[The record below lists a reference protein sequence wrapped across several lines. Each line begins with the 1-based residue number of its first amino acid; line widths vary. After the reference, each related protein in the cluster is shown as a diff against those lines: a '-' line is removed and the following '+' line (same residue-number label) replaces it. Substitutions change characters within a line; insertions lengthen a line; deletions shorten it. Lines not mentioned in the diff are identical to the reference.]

1 MVDNPFLIAKP
12 SLQTGLDS
20 SFAVIQ
26 QYFNRHSRQVR
37 QLTESV
43 NSLKLQLED
52 KVNTLEQT
60 MTGKLQI
67 QEAHF
72 TAMMGNMGK
81 FHESIG
87 KLNKRIDKLKRKL
100 EIERMYRKK
109 MQKDRDDMVTDT
121 DDSDDEQPP

>member
-12 SLQTGLDS
+12 SLQTGIDS
-20 SFAVIQ
+20 SFAIIE
-26 QYFNRHSRQVR
+26 QYFNRHAQQVR
-37 QLTESV
+37 QLTKSMNEQ
-43 NSLKLQLED
+43 KKQLEN

-100 EIERMYRKK
+100 KIERVYRKK
-109 MQKDRDDMVTDT
+109 LQADQYGDDMVN
-121 DDSDDEQPP
+121 E